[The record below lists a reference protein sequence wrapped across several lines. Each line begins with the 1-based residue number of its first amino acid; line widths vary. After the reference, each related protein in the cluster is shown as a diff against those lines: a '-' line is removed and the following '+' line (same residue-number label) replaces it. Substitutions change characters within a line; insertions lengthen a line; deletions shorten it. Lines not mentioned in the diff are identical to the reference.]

1 MEVRM
6 LDEMYEINLLK
17 EIEELDRLDFPG
29 LVKACRDIMG
39 LKQYACSDYLGMEQ
53 PRYKKLELGRF
64 KEPIETWEMARLQAF
79 FQLPYGMLQRKE
91 KEYFSCKTEGRKD
104 LCESLWGARK
114 ETKGERPTV

>member
-1 MEVRM
+1 M

-39 LKQYACSDYLGMEQ
+39 LKQYACSDFLGMEQ

-64 KEPIETWEMARLQAF
+64 KEPIEAWEMSRLQSF
-79 FQLPYGMLQRKE
+79 FKLPSGMLQRKE
-91 KEYFSCKTEGRKD
+91 KQYLTCKDEGRKD
-104 LCESLWGARK
+104 VCKSLWGERE
-114 ETKGERPTV
+114 ETKGERRTVD